1 MKRTFLL
8 ILGLALWSPAVFGQE
23 TDTGEQR
30 SFVIN
35 GGLGLSF
42 GLFDG
47 ASPEFE
53 ALESLLTLA
62 SVRGGIDGAV
72 VYRLND
78 WVAVGPQIGLYALQY
93 SSGSDSYTFIDL
105 PIRAVATVGSSD
117 LALQPYVGY
126 YLSTGFPF
134 PGFEV
139 GARAIL
145 GSVFVEGSYVLGS
158 PQWRHIA
165 LGFAFNKLYEF

>member
-1 MKRTFLL
+1 MKKISLL
-8 ILGLALWSPAVFGQE
+8 VLGLALCSAAVFGQD
-23 TDTGEQR
+23 TDTGDQK

-47 ASPEFE
+47 VAPEFE

-62 SVRGGIDGAV
+62 SVRGGIDGAL

-78 WVAVGPQIGLYALQY
+78 WVAVGPQIGFYALQY

-105 PIRAVATVGSSD
+105 PVRAVAMVGTSD

-126 YLSTGFPF
+126 YFSTGFPF
-134 PGFEV
+134 PGFEF

-145 GSVFVEGSYVLGS
+145 GSLFVEASYVLGS
-158 PQWRHIA
+158 PEWKHIA
-165 LGFAFNKLYEF
+165 LGFSLNKLYEF